1 MKRKSSR
8 TFVQILLFVL
18 LLGTSATA
26 YADAIAITSGSL
38 SNIQIVPTSG
48 TVVFTTPSAT
58 AAGGVVSDGFDDSSN
73 RMESPTRSEASI
85 NLGFAS
91 AAAVSDLTNLL
102 LSANSSVMLSGCRC
116 QFEAEGQAFLRQG
129 FMITGG
135 TGNVNVNL
143 SALLL
148 SMQSVMTDQF
158 SFFAASGVIF
168 NLQVLNASDFSP
180 VHNFSFTF
188 RFSVLPPNNS
198 AVMEFERQL
207 SEIFT
212 LQFGTEY
219 ILRASI
225 FANSEAGQNEIP
237 EPGSVVLLVSG
248 LGFMAGVVKRR
259 RMGPQKGT

>member
-1 MKRKSSR
+1 MRRKSSK

-48 TVVFTTPSAT
+48 TVVFTTPSSTEAV
-58 AAGGVVSDGFDDSSN
+58 AVVSDGFDDSSN
-73 RMESPTRSEASI
+73 RMESPTRSEASL
-85 NLGFAS
+85 NLGFAN
-91 AAAVSDLTNLL
+91 AAAVSDLTNFS
-102 LSANSSVMLSGCRC
+102 LSANSSVILSGCRC
-116 QFEAEGQAFLRQG
+116 QFEAEGQAFLSQS

-135 TGNVNVNL
+135 SGNVAVNL
-143 SALLL
+143 SALLS

-158 SFFAASGVIF
+158 SLFAASSVIF

-180 VHNFSFTF
+180 VHNFSFRN

-198 AVMEFERQL
+198 SIMEFERQL
-207 SEIFT
+207 AEAFT

-219 ILRASI
+219 SLRGSL
-225 FANSEAGQNEIP
+225 FANSEAAQSEIP
-237 EPGSVVLLVSG
+237 EPASVVLLVSG
-248 LGFMAGVVKRR
+248 LGFMAGFVKKRR
-259 RMGPQKGT
+259 TGR